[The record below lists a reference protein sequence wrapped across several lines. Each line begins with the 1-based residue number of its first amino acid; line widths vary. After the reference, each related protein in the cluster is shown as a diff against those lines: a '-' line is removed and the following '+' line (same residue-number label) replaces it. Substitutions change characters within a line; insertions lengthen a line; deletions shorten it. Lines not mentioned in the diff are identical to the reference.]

1 MSLFRYTRAGREPDA
16 PRPPHSPLLWIALI
30 ALIAGVLILAFAWLA
45 GWLGRDRATVQTF
58 TDTIEATGANHPGFR
73 RAHSK
78 GVCVSG
84 TFQGTPDGAAL
95 SSARVFRQQQVPVLG
110 RLSIG
115 GGDPHGADAN
125 ARVRSMALQLV
136 SDDGQEWRTAMNSFP
151 FFAVPTTEAFLE
163 QTRAGIPDP
172 ATGKPDPAK
181 MAAIAARYPSARAFG
196 EWARTAP
203 WSTSW
208 ANTDY
213 NGVNSFRF
221 TNADGQSQVVRWS
234 MRPQAA
240 FEAMTAEQRAQAGL
254 DYLAD
259 EFSQRL
265 AQGPV
270 RWDMWVTIAEPG
282 DAINDPS
289 IPWPDS
295 RRQVKVGTL
304 SLTALQPQAG
314 GACNNLNFDPL
325 ILPSGIAGTDDPI
338 LAARSAVYSE
348 SFNRRERE
356 IASGKAAD
364 ATGKE
369 RAQ

>member
-1 MSLFRYTRAGREPDA
+1 
-16 PRPPHSPLLWIALI
+16 LI
-30 ALIAGVLILAFAWLA
+30 AFIAGLLILAFAWLA
-45 GWLGRDRATVQTF
+45 GWLGRDRATAQSF
-58 TDTIEATGANHPGFR
+58 TDTIEATGAKHPGFR

-78 GVCVSG
+78 GVCVTG
-84 TFQGTPDGAAL
+84 TFQGLPAGAEL

-110 RLSIG
+110 RMSIG
-115 GGDPHGADAN
+115 GADPHGADAN

-136 SDDGQEWRTAMNSFP
+136 TDDGQEWRMAMNSFP

-181 MAAIAARYPSARAFG
+181 MAAIAAKYPSARAFG
-196 EWARTAP
+196 EWAKSAP

-221 TNADGQSQVVRWS
+221 TANDGNEHAVRWS

-240 FEAMTAEQRAQAGL
+240 FEAMSPEQRAQAGL

-259 EFSQRL
+259 EFAQRL

-270 RWDMWVTIAEPG
+270 RWDMWVTLAG
-282 DAINDPS
+282 DGDDINDPS
-289 IPWPDS
+289 SAWPDD
-295 RRQVKVGTL
+295 RRRVKAGTL
-304 SLTALQPQAG
+304 SLTAMQPQAG
-314 GACNNLNFDPL
+314 GACNNVNFDPL

-356 IASGKAAD
+356 LAGGKTSGGGQEKA
-364 ATGKE
+364 
-369 RAQ
+369 R